1 MEKESSS
8 EHNYKYLL
16 KDFLP
21 FMPIAFAI
29 LCFLIFIYWK
39 GYADNL
45 GINTNSMNISYK
57 ENVYMLILTF
67 KSSVIIFTPSFLIS
81 KQILNKVDKMELLIA
96 CIIFI
101 LNLFCSIYF
110 FSTNFNLYNLFFLF
124 IIYILLTA
132 IGVFLNLTKPSIN
145 NCSPKIYILFILLFS
160 IITLLLIYD
169 AGKDSIEYQATYS
182 VTENNK
188 YVVVY
193 TNNDKY
199 ILNSILIKDNKLIIT
214 NKTQMIV
221 NCNNVKLTKQKFQEV
236 EVNPLIR

>member
-1 MEKESSS
+1 MEKETSS
-8 EHNYKYLL
+8 EQNHTYLL
-16 KDFLP
+16 KTFAT
-21 FMPIAFAI
+21 FMSITFAI
-29 LCFLIFIYWK
+29 LCFITFIYWK

-67 KSSVIIFTPSFLIS
+67 ISSVIIFTPSFLIS
-81 KQILNKVDKMELLIA
+81 KQFSNKVNKMETLIA

-101 LNLFCSIYF
+101 LNLFCTVYF

-124 IIYILLTA
+124 IVYILLTV

-145 NCSPKIYILFILLFS
+145 NCSPKILILFIYLFS
-160 IITLLLIYD
+160 IFTPLLTYD
-169 AGKDSIEYQATYS
+169 AGKDSIKHQATYS

-193 TNNDKY
+193 TNNDRY

-236 EVNPLIR
+236 EVKKP